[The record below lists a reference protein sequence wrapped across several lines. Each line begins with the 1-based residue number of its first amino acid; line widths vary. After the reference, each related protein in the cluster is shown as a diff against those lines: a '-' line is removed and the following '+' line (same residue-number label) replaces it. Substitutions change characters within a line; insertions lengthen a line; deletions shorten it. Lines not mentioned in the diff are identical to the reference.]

1 MTNKQRTFVNSG
13 LELTLF
19 FLTLGTATSF
29 PLYVVASE
37 VSIAQQTRTVT
48 GMVTDEKGDPL
59 LGVNVVVKGTSNGT
73 VTNLEG
79 KYSLEV
85 PFNCRYPRSFGFFR
99 FICYTAV
106 AG

>member
-1 MTNKQRTFVNSG
+1 MNYPAPGGALVLMLTICVMTNKQRTFVNSG
-13 LELTLF
+13 LGLTLF

-59 LGVNVVVKGTSNGT
+59 LGVNVEIFS
-73 VTNLEG
+73 
-79 KYSLEV
+79 
-85 PFNCRYPRSFGFFR
+85 
-99 FICYTAV
+99 
-106 AG
+106 